1 MLTLEGGYVTTND
14 SEHQHDFPEPDL
26 AGTPAPRSLLGRA
39 AATLGRVLRR
49 GTVRA
54 TLAAVAIVALIS
66 GAYLAGAPAGS
77 SRTFGL
83 DYSSGG
89 YPAATAGPVSLQMGP
104 LQGGGNLS
112 NQSGSIAAQ
121 GDGTTTKLAPDVGN
135 GGVPP
140 VPVQPAQLTTIEAAQ
155 IVKTGALSLEVAD
168 IDQSTTLAKAA
179 VAGLG
184 GTVSQSNRS
193 GSGDYLT
200 ASITFRVPSARWDD
214 TLTALHKL
222 GSKILSEETNS
233 TDVTSQVVDLDA
245 RLDNLKRTEAALQAI
260 MDKAVLM
267 ADVLAVQNQLT
278 QTQGQIEQLTAQRD
292 HLTNQAA
299 MSTLTVT
306 FQLPSKTVTTQA
318 AQGWTLSGQIDQAGA
333 ALVRIGQGLAT
344 IGVWLLVVVL
354 PIGFAALFLL
364 AFVALLRRIF
374 RRGKRT
380 DVAPNAAQSA

>member
-1 MLTLEGGYVTTND
+1 MLTLEGENVTTND
-14 SEHQHDFPEPDL
+14 SDPQYDSPEPDM
-26 AGTPAPRSLLGRA
+26 ADAPDQHRPLSGVAETLRRIVRRGSVRA
-39 AATLGRVLRR
+39 A
-49 GTVRA
+49 
-54 TLAAVAIVALIS
+54 LAAVAILALVG
-66 GAYLAGAPAGS
+66 GAYVVGSPAGA
-77 SRTFGL
+77 
-83 DYSSGG
+83 SGTSG
-89 YPAATAGPVSLQMGP
+89 YVDSLNSVPAATAGPAALHISGLLGAGSVSD
-104 LQGGGNLS
+104 
-112 NQSGSIAAQ
+112 QSGSIAAQ
-121 GDGTTTKLAPDVGN
+121 GDGTTTKLAPDAGN

-140 VPVQPAQLTTIEAAQ
+140 APVQLAQLTTIEAAQ

-168 IDQSTTLAKAA
+168 IDQSMTLAKAA

-260 MDKAVLM
+260 MNKAVLM

-278 QTQGQIEQLTAQRD
+278 QTQGQIEQLSAQRD

-306 FQLPSKTVTTQA
+306 LQLPSKTVTTQA

-354 PIGFAALFLL
+354 PIGFAVLSLL
-364 AFVALLRRIF
+364 AIVVLLRRIF
-374 RRGKRT
+374 RRGKRQHGT
-380 DVAPNAAQSA
+380 VGA

>member
-1 MLTLEGGYVTTND
+1 MLTLEGGNVTTND
-14 SEHQHDFPEPDL
+14 SEPQYDLPEPDMADAPDQHRPL
-26 AGTPAPRSLLGRA
+26 SGVAGTLRRIVRRGSVRA
-39 AATLGRVLRR
+39 A
-49 GTVRA
+49 
-54 TLAAVAIVALIS
+54 LAAVAILALVG
-66 GAYLAGAPAGS
+66 GAYLVGSPAGTAGTSGHVDSLYGAPAATS
-77 SRTFGL
+77 A
-83 DYSSGG
+83 
-89 YPAATAGPVSLQMGP
+89 PAALRIGGLLGAGSVSD
-104 LQGGGNLS
+104 
-112 NQSGSIAAQ
+112 QSGSIAAQ
-121 GDGTTTKLAPDVGN
+121 GDGTTTKLAPDAGN

-140 VPVQPAQLTTIEAAQ
+140 APDQLAQLTTIEAAQ

-200 ASITFRVPSARWDD
+200 ASVTFRVPSARWDD
-214 TLTALHKL
+214 SLTALHKL

-260 MDKAVLM
+260 MNKTVLM

-318 AQGWTLSGQIDQAGA
+318 AQGWTLSGQIDEAGA

-354 PIGFAALFLL
+354 PIGLAALFLL
-364 AFVALLRRIF
+364 AIVALLRRII

-380 DVAPNAAQSA
+380 DIAPSAAQGA

>member
-1 MLTLEGGYVTTND
+1 MLTLEGGNVTTND
-14 SEHQHDFPEPDL
+14 SDPQYDLPEPDMADAPDQHSPL
-26 AGTPAPRSLLGRA
+26 SGVAGTLRRIVRRGSVRA
-39 AATLGRVLRR
+39 A
-49 GTVRA
+49 
-54 TLAAVAIVALIS
+54 LAAVAILALVG
-66 GAYLAGAPAGS
+66 GAYLVGSPAGA
-77 SRTFGL
+77 
-83 DYSSGG
+83 SGTG
-89 YPAATAGPVSLQMGP
+89 YVDSPNGVPAATAGPAALRISGLLSAGSVSD
-104 LQGGGNLS
+104 
-112 NQSGSIAAQ
+112 QSGSIAAQ
-121 GDGTTTKLAPDVGN
+121 GDGTTTKLAPDAGN
-135 GGVPP
+135 GGVPVAP
-140 VPVQPAQLTTIEAAQ
+140 DPQAQLTTIEAAQ

-222 GSKILSEETNS
+222 GAKILSEETNS

-260 MDKAVLM
+260 MNKAVLM
-267 ADVLAVQNQLT
+267 ADVLAIQNQLT

-318 AQGWTLSGQIDQAGA
+318 TQDWTLSGQIDQAGA
-333 ALVRIGQGLAT
+333 TLVRIGQGLAT

-354 PIGFAALFLL
+354 PIGFAVLFLL
-364 AFVALLRRIF
+364 AIVALLRRIF
-374 RRGKRT
+374 RRGERQHGT
-380 DVAPNAAQSA
+380 VGA